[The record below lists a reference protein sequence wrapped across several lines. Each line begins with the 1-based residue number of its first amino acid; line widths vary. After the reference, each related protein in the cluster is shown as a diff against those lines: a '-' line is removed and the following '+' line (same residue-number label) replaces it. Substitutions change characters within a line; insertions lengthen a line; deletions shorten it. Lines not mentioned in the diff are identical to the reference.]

1 MRTSLRDRKRFS
13 NDRSLRGAYLFAATL
28 DLKGRGVVR
37 MAKVDFLPTLAH
49 MPKLPPEDS
58 LLEGSTLYQKFRA
71 ERDEILKHKWIKSEE
86 AGRDIGFEAALV
98 DWMLHHRDT
107 WRARQAAES

>member
-1 MRTSLRDRKRFS
+1 
-13 NDRSLRGAYLFAATL
+13 
-28 DLKGRGVVR
+28 
-37 MAKVDFLPTLAH
+37 
-49 MPKLPPEDS
+49 MPNSPQEDS
-58 LLEGSTLYQKFRA
+58 ILEGSTLYQKFCA

-107 WRARQAAES
+107 WRARQTAES